1 MEMYKN
7 MVVFIGNLFFSLI
20 LHSIFGYF
28 SFKQNDMY
36 AIVDIAGQQ
45 FKVEKGQEIYVH
57 RLEAEEGTE
66 VHFTN
71 VLLVDDNGQIRIGMP
86 VLEDTTVSVKVL
98 AHMKGKKVLIFKKK
112 RRKGYQKTN
121 GHRDYL
127 TKIQIENIVTE
138 GVKIKKAEESVQLE
152 EPKKRKTSKPSA
164 QKKPI
169 EKAEVEVIP
178 GPEEVIA
185 AGEGV
190 PVKKTRTRTTAKK
203 KKEDQAKT
211 APEKES

>member
-1 MEMYKN
+1 
-7 MVVFIGNLFFSLI
+7 
-20 LHSIFGYF
+20 
-28 SFKQNDMY
+28 MY

>member
-1 MEMYKN
+1 MYKN